1 MGLSVRF
8 KMLVSDS
15 ALVERF
21 IADCAELLHHVIH
34 TFCTMLSICMQTSCR
49 SAHAL
54 GDYIKV
60 TRRFD
65 GSSPNKIGAPISSHT
80 FVFCFCPFKNSF

>member
-21 IADCAELLHHVIH
+21 IADCAELVHHVIH
-34 TFCTMLSICMQTSCR
+34 TFCTMSSI
-49 SAHAL
+49 SACTPEPYMYDL
-54 GDYIKV
+54 C
-60 TRRFD
+60 
-65 GSSPNKIGAPISSHT
+65 
-80 FVFCFCPFKNSF
+80 FVFVLLKIAFEANEVIEVSIRSYFCLSKVSESKKNR